1 MQPYFFPYAGYF
13 RLLDM
18 VDHFVVF
25 DCVQF
30 PRRGRVHRTEVPGP
44 GGVVEWLT
52 LPLASMPRDVLIRD
66 LAFAPDARARF
77 DDRLSRCAWLAT
89 AEGAIA
95 ERLRAHLHGP
105 LDSVIDYLVT
115 GLELVADILGLA
127 PTITRSSDLALDPPL
142 RSQDRVVA
150 AVKAVGGTH
159 YVNTP
164 GGHQLYD
171 AAVFASAGLTLSF
184 LVPYGGRYRYL
195 LPALASEPL
204 AAILEDIR
212 AWSRLE
218 LPN

>member
-13 RLLDM
+13 RLLDI

-30 PRRGRVHRTEVPGP
+30 PRRGRVHRTQVSGSA
-44 GGVVEWLT
+44 GAVEWLT
-52 LPLASMPRDVLIRD
+52 LPLASMPREVLTRD

-77 DDRLSRCAWLAT
+77 DDRLSRYAWLTT
-89 AEGAIA
+89 AESAVA

-105 LDSVIDYLVT
+105 LDSVIDYLIA
-115 GLELVADILGLA
+115 GLQLVADMLSLT
-127 PTITRSSDLALDPPL
+127 PTMTRSSDLALDPL
-142 RSQDRVVA
+142 LKSQDRVVT

-164 GGHQLYD
+164 GGQRLYD
-171 AAVFASAGLTLSF
+171 AAAFANAGLTLSF
-184 LVPYGGRYRYL
+184 LVPYDGRYRHL
-195 LPALASEPL
+195 LPALASQPP

-218 LPN
+218 PPI